1 MKGSRQQEVW
11 SDSRSGKFLQAAVWK
26 VVGELKGG
34 GGLWERAPTAPGDGL
49 NWGERRDGDICME
62 PRGRRSWAL
71 ASFSSQFK
79 SGYPCFTNGNSGQTS
94 NSPRWSA
101 CTMRMGG
108 AAFLQDFWTMI
119 R

>member
-1 MKGSRQQEVW
+1 MVR
-11 SDSRSGKFLQAAVWK
+11 FTFWK
-26 VVGELKGG
+26 VPTGGGVEGGRGVDGGG

-108 AAFLQDFWTMI
+108 LPFSRISGQ
-119 R
+119 